1 MDANQEDQ
9 TMSMYIDTAY
19 PDVTQDERLTSLVKE
34 LTALSIQI
42 QDGEWE
48 GQDVTASKQM
58 FNRLKAMHDDGI
70 TYQPLF

>member
-1 MDANQEDQ
+1 
-9 TMSMYIDTAY
+9 MSMYIDTAY

-34 LTALSIQI
+34 LTALQIQI
-42 QDGEWE
+42 QNGEWE
-48 GQDVTASKQM
+48 GQDVTTSKQM

>member
-1 MDANQEDQ
+1 
-9 TMSMYIDTAY
+9 MSMYIDTAY

-48 GQDVTASKQM
+48 GQDVTSSKQM